1 MIRANNNEG
10 EKLALYPENKVSYSC
25 GKGPLRRKGR
35 GHPVLSQQGAP
46 SWALLVGEVE
56 EITGE
61 FGGSMLLFS
70 LPELVMRANIPEK
83 NIPSAKIAKL
93 WLWILN

>member
-1 MIRANNNEG
+1 MIRANNEG
-10 EKLALYPENKVSYSC
+10 GKLALYPENKVSYSC

-56 EITGE
+56 GITGE

-83 NIPSAKIAKL
+83 NIPSAKIAKV